1 MLYAKALSIG
11 DKIGFFSPSSP
22 ATAFAPNRFQRAK
35 AYLKAQGF
43 ELVEGSLTG
52 KSDYYRS
59 GSIRERAEEL
69 NQLIRDLC
77 SNRTHHILW
86 PSLSRFVW

>member
-43 ELVEGSLTG
+43 ELVEVRLRENLIITAQARFGSVL
-52 KSDYYRS
+52 K
-59 GSIRERAEEL
+59 
-69 NQLIRDLC
+69 N
-77 SNRTHHILW
+77 
-86 PSLSRFVW
+86 

>member
-11 DKIGFFSPSSP
+11 DEIGFFSPSSP

-43 ELVEGSLTG
+43 ELV
-52 KSDYYRS
+52 
-59 GSIRERAEEL
+59 
-69 NQLIRDLC
+69 
-77 SNRTHHILW
+77 
-86 PSLSRFVW
+86 

>member
-52 KSDYYRS
+52 
-59 GSIRERAEEL
+59 
-69 NQLIRDLC
+69 
-77 SNRTHHILW
+77 
-86 PSLSRFVW
+86 